1 MEYEI
6 DGEQMIVKTAIPF
19 LSILELEIC
28 HRENVHENLEI
39 RAIVKETDE
48 ESILY
53 TDWSD
58 TEILVIK
65 KNEED
70 RPLFYGVIK
79 TFICK
84 KENKLLVV
92 EITGLGKTIVLDREK
107 KRRSFQNQQMT
118 YKQLVGEVLKNYD
131 NFIWNT
137 AEDRMI
143 GTPIV
148 QYEETDWGF
157 LRRICSHFNGRMFT
171 EWKAG
176 IQNIFFDINHGKEK
190 NADEV
195 EILEWGFDMSYYQNG
210 CYENGI
216 PRNGAF
222 YLEVKAKENWQIGD
236 CVLYQN
242 QRYYVYRRNITFK
255 DGEISFHYRMGTE
268 GMCYQ
273 KRMYN
278 EWLAGARLEGTVK
291 KTENESVYIQLDID
305 QQENSDYAWAWAPET
320 NNLCYCMPEVGTKA
334 TLYFPTEQE
343 ADGQVVLAVVK
354 NKKNGE
360 YEEYANNQYREFVTR
375 NRKKIGLYPKRMFLE
390 SMDGLVKFCMAD
402 VSGIQM
408 MSNANVSFIAD
419 GEVYMEGKTVSVTAP
434 IEIVCRTEKANIEI
448 CRDFNFY
455 APGGVRT
462 IGTGKVSEKKQIS
475 CNENNR
481 NDDKKVEHWQ
491 ASYSAIAAV
500 PAVDFGKMEEVDSA
514 IDIFA
519 CASVPKVA
527 KGETTIAMA
536 EVMEGKKERET
547 SFPKVFQSMDNYT
560 VKGGYALP
568 EKLE

>member
-6 DGEQMIVKTAIPF
+6 GGEQIIVRTAIPF
-19 LSILELEIC
+19 LSILGLEIC
-28 HRENVHENLEI
+28 HRENAHENLEI
-39 RAIVKETDE
+39 RAIVKEVE
-48 ESILY
+48 EENILN

-58 TEILVIK
+58 TKILVIK

-84 KENKLLVV
+84 KENKLLVL
-92 EITGLGKTIVLDREK
+92 EITGLGETIVLDREK
-107 KRRSFQNQQMT
+107 KKRSFQNQQMT

-131 NFIWNT
+131 NFNFIWNT
-137 AEDRMI
+137 AEDRII

-148 QYEETDWGF
+148 QYEETDWEF

-176 IQNIFFDINHGKEK
+176 IQNIFFDMNHGKEK
-190 NADEV
+190 NADKV

-216 PRNGAF
+216 SRNRAF
-222 YLEVKAKENWQIGD
+222 YLEVNAKENWQIGD
-236 CVLYQN
+236 YVLYQN
-242 QRYYVYRRNITFK
+242 QRYHVYRRNITFK

-278 EWLAGARLEGTVK
+278 ECLVGMRLEGTIK

-305 QQENSDYAWAWAPET
+305 QQNCSDYPWAWVPET
-320 NNLCYCMPEVGTKA
+320 NNFCYCMPEVETKA
-334 TLYFPTEQE
+334 TLYFPTKQE
-343 ADGQVVLAVVK
+343 VDGQVVLAVVK
-354 NKKNGE
+354 NKKNEKCVNG
-360 YEEYANNQYREFVTR
+360 QYREFVTG
-375 NRKKIGLYPKRMFLE
+375 NHKKIGLYPKRMFLE
-390 SMDGLVKFCMAD
+390 GMDGLVKFCMAD

-408 MSNANVSFIAD
+408 VSNANISLVAE
-419 GEVYMEGKTVSVTAP
+419 GKVYIEGKTVSVTAP
-434 IEIVCRTEKANIEI
+434 IEVVCRTERANIEI

-462 IGTGKVSEKKQIS
+462 IGTGKVSEEKQVS

-481 NDDKKVEHWQ
+481 YADKKVEHWQ

-500 PAVDFGKMEEVDSA
+500 PTVDFGKMTEVDSA

-519 CASVPKVA
+519 CGSVPKVA
-527 KGETTIAMA
+527 KGATTIAMA
-536 EVMEGKKERET
+536 EVMEGKKEGET
-547 SFPKVFQSMDNYT
+547 SFPKVFESMNNYT

-568 EKLE
+568 EKFE